1 MRKLINQIMRFGV
14 VGVLAFIIDYG
25 IFVLLANWL
34 NIHYLVANIFGF
46 TISLI
51 FNYLMSMKFVFER
64 KEDADKKKEF
74 IAFAALSVIGLGINE
89 LVILACV
96 DGIYLHNTGLQE
108 MFDIGFAKQAGK
120 IIATGIVMV
129 YNFISRKL
137 LSRVKKHKAEIRS
150 AQKSG
155 AEME

>member
-74 IAFAALSVIGLGINE
+74 IG
-89 LVILACV
+89 
-96 DGIYLHNTGLQE
+96 Q
-108 MFDIGFAKQAGK
+108 K
-120 IIATGIVMV
+120 I
-129 YNFISRKL
+129 
-137 LSRVKKHKAEIRS
+137 
-150 AQKSG
+150 
-155 AEME
+155 

>member
-1 MRKLINQIMRFGV
+1 MRKLINQIMRFGI
-14 VGVLAFIIDYG
+14 VGALAFIIDYG

-34 NIHYLVANIFGF
+34 NIHYLAANVVGF
-46 TISLI
+46 TVSLI

-64 KEDADKKKEF
+64 KENADRKKEF
-74 IAFAALSVIGLGINE
+74 IAFAVLSMVGLGINE

-96 DGIYLHNTGLQE
+96 DGIYMHNAVLQE
-108 MFDIGFAKQAGK
+108 TFGIGLAKQAGK

-137 LSRVKKHKAEIRS
+137 FIEGKNA
-150 AQKSG
+150 
-155 AEME
+155 